1 MRVQM
6 PDAAPGKAMCVYAR
20 RYKAVSSIQIAVQHL
35 TILTSC
41 GRVTTSSHPLCL
53 GHSGDRIPAKKEI
66 VGKLNMDA
74 ILEPAAF
81 RRAQKMLET
90 IFVTASDLRPEHSVA
105 LVTGGAILGFDDQ
118 VHIDLNRAHT
128 VLSSDEA
135 RRFAAELKRIADA
148 IDPSSDRERG
158 D

>member
-1 MRVQM
+1 
-6 PDAAPGKAMCVYAR
+6 
-20 RYKAVSSIQIAVQHL
+20 
-35 TILTSC
+35 
-41 GRVTTSSHPLCL
+41 
-53 GHSGDRIPAKKEI
+53 
-66 VGKLNMDA
+66 
-74 ILEPAAF
+74 
-81 RRAQKMLET
+81 MLET
-90 IFVTASDLRPEHSVA
+90 IFVTASDLKPEHSVA